1 MEDKSTQLDLV
12 KNFMMSCQQ
21 WSPSDPQVDVDD
33 LTDKDVKNAKLR
45 LTLSLEKLQELF
57 QAMICSD
64 KQDQDFDPFF
74 SILNNKVKNLT
85 KDDLDLDR
93 TSIALYLSDLNY
105 INNGT
110 AIWLNI
116 PLDEC
121 FEEVHKANMRKIDP
135 VLNKPLYR
143 EDGKVL
149 YNSSYYSPPNIKYL
163 LDKSS

>member
-1 MEDKSTQLDLV
+1 MEDKSSHIDLV
-12 KNFMMSCQQ
+12 RNFMFDCQQ
-21 WSPSDPQVDVDD
+21 WNPLDPQVDVDR
-33 LTDKDVKNAKLR
+33 LTDKDVRNAKLR

-57 QAMICSD
+57 QAMIVSE
-64 KQDQDFDPFF
+64 KQDQEFDPIFN
-74 SILNNKVKNLT
+74 ILNRKIKKLT
-85 KDDLDLDR
+85 KGSLNIDKP
-93 TSIALYLSDLNY
+93 SIALYLSDLNY

-121 FEEVHKANMRKIDP
+121 FIEVHKANMSKLDP

-149 YNSSYYSPPNIKYL
+149 YNSSHYSPPNIKYL